1 MKSFITSLVIAAF
14 IVAGSIA
21 YGMHIDKV
29 SSELVSINTRLID
42 TLEAEDFDGAE
53 EVVNEVQ
60 SYFDKKRAM
69 LGATDNHEVLD
80 KIEINIQEL
89 CSYVEG
95 RQKTD
100 AISRC
105 RVLGYL
111 YDHLPKNYKLKF
123 EFEEIEDGELKKYVY
138 VKLQYGDKSEERKLS
153 DLLNG
158 ETISFDCKVDTK
170 KVTVIKV
177 TYSMPSKI
185 GNEAQKATSD
195 FVIKLT
201 AEQI

>member
-21 YGMHIDKV
+21 YGMHIDKI
-29 SSELVSINTRLID
+29 SSELVTINTRLTD
-42 TLEAEDFDGAE
+42 ALEAEDFERAGEIVD
-53 EVVNEVQ
+53 EVQ

-80 KIEINIQEL
+80 KIEINMQEL
-89 CSYVEG
+89 FSYVEG

-100 AISRC
+100 ALSRC

-123 EFEEIEDGELKKYVY
+123 ENIL
-138 VKLQYGDKSEERKLS
+138 
-153 DLLNG
+153 
-158 ETISFDCKVDTK
+158 
-170 KVTVIKV
+170 
-177 TYSMPSKI
+177 
-185 GNEAQKATSD
+185 
-195 FVIKLT
+195 
-201 AEQI
+201 